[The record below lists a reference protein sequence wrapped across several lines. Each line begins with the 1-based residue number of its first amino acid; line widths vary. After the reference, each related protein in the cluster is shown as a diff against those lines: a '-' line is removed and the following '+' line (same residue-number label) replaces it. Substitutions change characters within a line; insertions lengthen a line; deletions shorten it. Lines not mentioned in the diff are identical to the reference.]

1 MREESDWFENDL
13 LRRERAASAPPCRG
27 GDRSA
32 CRKSPP
38 RQELELRGD
47 RLGPMTASPM
57 THTNLPVWLAIA
69 AGMEQREG
77 SVATAEEATQR
88 SVPARTVR

>member
-1 MREESDWFENDL
+1 
-13 LRRERAASAPPCRG
+13 
-27 GDRSA
+27 
-32 CRKSPP
+32 
-38 RQELELRGD
+38 
-47 RLGPMTASPM
+47 MTASPM
-57 THTNLPVWLAIA
+57 THTDLPVWLAIA